1 MSSWRLV
8 LSKYFVAV
16 SVMGGALLALVA
28 CATPTPET
36 IIKEVVVEK
45 EVSKDP
51 GKLVIYVGRSET
63 LVGPIVKQFAEVTG
77 IDVQAKY
84 GKTGA
89 IAATLLEEGSKSP
102 ADIFFAQDPGGL
114 GVTAKA
120 GMLKS
125 LDSDLLEKVPSW
137 AQSKES
143 KWIGLSGRARTVVY
157 NTKNVSPE
165 NLPATIEGFTD
176 PKWKG
181 RIGWPP
187 TNGSFQAMV
196 TAMLVE
202 WGEERTRKWLEGI
215 LSLIHI

>member
-102 ADIFFAQDPGGL
+102 ADIFFAQDPAGG
-114 GVTAKA
+114 
-120 GMLKS
+120 
-125 LDSDLLEKVPSW
+125 
-137 AQSKES
+137 
-143 KWIGLSGRARTVVY
+143 
-157 NTKNVSPE
+157 
-165 NLPATIEGFTD
+165 
-176 PKWKG
+176 
-181 RIGWPP
+181 
-187 TNGSFQAMV
+187 
-196 TAMLVE
+196 
-202 WGEERTRKWLEGI
+202 RKFAYPI
-215 LSLIHI
+215 R